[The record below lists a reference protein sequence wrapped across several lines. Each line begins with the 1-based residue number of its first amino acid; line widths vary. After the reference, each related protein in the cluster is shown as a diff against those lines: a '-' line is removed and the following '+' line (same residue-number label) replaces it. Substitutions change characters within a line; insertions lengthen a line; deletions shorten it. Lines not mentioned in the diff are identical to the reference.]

1 MPGFHIGAVVE
12 GIEPREAL
20 RRVADYGRWP
30 AASEA
35 IRSVDVE
42 EEGDGVSTST
52 WEVTF
57 RGGLMRWIERDRL
70 DLDRLR
76 QHFTLVE
83 GDPHDFDGAWT
94 AAPHAD
100 GCRLELSAQFDLG
113 MPSLRHLLD
122 PIAIEALEDA
132 IADVLHA
139 LFDGRVQLDLPA
151 SAPLAAEA

>member
-1 MPGFHIGAVVE
+1 MPSFRIGAVVE
-12 GIEPREAL
+12 GVEPREAL
-20 RRVADYGRWP
+20 RRVADYRRWP

-35 IRSVDVE
+35 VRSVDVE
-42 EEGDGVSTST
+42 VEADGVSTST

-57 RGGLMRWIERDRL
+57 RGGLMRWTERDWL
-70 DLDRLR
+70 DLERM
-76 QHFTLVE
+76 QHRFALVE

-94 AAPHAD
+94 AAPQAG
-100 GCRLELSAQFDLG
+100 GCRLELVAEFDLG

-139 LFDGRVQLDLPA
+139 LFDGRVRLDLGA

>member
-1 MPGFHIGAVVE
+1 MPSFRVVAVVADV
-12 GIEPREAL
+12 EPREAL
-20 RRVADYGRWP
+20 RRVADYRRWP

-35 IRSVDVE
+35 VRSVDVE

-57 RGGLMRWIERDRL
+57 RGGLMRWTERDWL
-70 DLDRLR
+70 DLERLEHR
-76 QHFTLVE
+76 FALVE

-94 AAPHAD
+94 VAPHAG
-100 GCRLELSAQFDLG
+100 GCRLELAAEFDLG

-151 SAPLAAEA
+151 APSLAAEA